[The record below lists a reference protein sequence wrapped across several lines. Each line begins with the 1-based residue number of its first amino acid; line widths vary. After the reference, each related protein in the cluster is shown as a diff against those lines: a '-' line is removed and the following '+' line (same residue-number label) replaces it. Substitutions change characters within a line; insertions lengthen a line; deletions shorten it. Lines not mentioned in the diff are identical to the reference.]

1 MQLYSTLLR
10 ARHGVPVRSS
20 LVLLRP
26 AADGPELTGVLEQL
40 FDRLSEVSAWDESFP
55 TADPA
60 A

>member
-1 MQLYSTLLR
+1 M
-10 ARHGVPVRSS
+10 RSS